1 MSSSEESE
9 IDFYKEEKLLQI
21 VLLYDFIL
29 FSLKNFIG
37 FLKLLAFSCQCV
49 SYFNAKALLNGNL
62 HIGMK
67 LTT

>member
-37 FLKLLAFSCQCV
+37 FFEAPGFFMPMCKLL
-49 SYFNAKALLNGNL
+49 
-62 HIGMK
+62 
-67 LTT
+67 